1 MDNLKPAI
9 NSSRN
14 YGMRIAFAVLMLSQ
28 MASYANSEVK
38 NLNHFELSGV
48 VLNSKNSLAVL
59 FDTNDNNERVLRVG
73 DMVGNCVLDHIQR
86 NGASFYCNNQIYTL
100 SLRGLSL
107 ELASPESET
116 IWSPAMLI
124 SKEDQKQLFDEPS
137 NFVAQF
143 NLTPFSKE
151 GRFAAFEVKTQ
162 PEENL
167 SARYDLQEGD
177 LIVGIN
183 GVPATNPEE
192 FSKAFEQIRF
202 TQTVDIELIR
212 NGVRHHKS
220 YMLNRSIADV
230 N

>member
-1 MDNLKPAI
+1 MKVTVIILLLLH
-9 NSSRN
+9 
-14 YGMRIAFAVLMLSQ
+14 LMSV
-28 MASYANSEVK
+28 VK
-38 NLNHFELSGV
+38 SDVANLNYFELSGV
-48 VLNSKNSLAVL
+48 VLNNKNSLAVIY
-59 FDTNDNNERVLRVG
+59 DTTENSERVLRVG
-73 DMVGNCVLDHIQR
+73 DMVGDCVLDHIQK
-86 NGASFYCNNQIYTL
+86 NGASFYCNNHIYTL

-107 ELASPESET
+107 ELVSPESET

-124 SKEDQKQLFDEPS
+124 SKEDQKLLFDEPS

-143 NLTPFSKE
+143 NLTPYSKE
-151 GRFAAFEVKTQ
+151 GKFAAFEVKEQ

-167 SARYDLQEGD
+167 SNRYDLQVGD

-192 FSKAFEQIRF
+192 FSKAFDQIRY

-212 NGVRHHKS
+212 EGIRHHKS
-220 YMLNRSIADV
+220 YMLNRSVAGV